1 MLSQLQTLLA
11 PSTRALLTWQPPLH
25 ELSNTHLWPRSSRG
39 ALGAGG
45 TSISF
50 LSGLS
55 LITLGTRLAI
65 STL

>member
-1 MLSQLQTLLA
+1 M
-11 PSTRALLTWQPPLH
+11 ALLLSWEPLPY
-25 ELSNTHLWPRSSRG
+25 ELNNTHLWSRSSRG
-39 ALGAGG
+39 ALWAGG

-50 LSGLS
+50 LSGFS